1 MLPHSDRVCCSC
13 EQPEGNQCRSWRG
26 RAVRDK
32 TATAEGSNVFR
43 LDALDRVC
51 CHFPLFVLNKVG
63 ALCARH
69 VGKTRASATAR
80 YCDEG
85 CGRDVWQLQHIASV
99 TRRQRSR
106 RAVRAFSHDAC
117 EQDSAMTHL
126 FLLPTFSFLP
136 TPTRPFPGTSFAVRR
151 LFPCVLPGAFP
162 AGCLSCG
169 CLSCGCLSCGCLS
182 CGCLSCGV
190 PFLRVPFGV
199 PFLRVP
205 FLQVPFL
212 VAGAFPAGTFPAGC
226 LSCGVPFLRVPFLRV
241 PFLRVPF
248 LVAGGLSF
256 GVPFL
261 VPGVCLFLVTG
272 VCLSSFLAGD
282 CSLFLVGA
290 FLCSW

>member
-169 CLSCGCLSCGCLS
+169 
-182 CGCLSCGV
+182 
-190 PFLRVPFGV
+190 
-199 PFLRVP
+199 
-205 FLQVPFL
+205 
-212 VAGAFPAGTFPAGC
+212 
-226 LSCGVPFLRVPFLRV
+226 V

-261 VPGVCLFLVTG
+261 VPGVCL
-272 VCLSSFLAGD
+272 SSFLAGD

>member
-182 CGCLSCGV
+182 CGYLSCGV
-190 PFLRVPFGV
+190 PFLRGT
-199 PFLRVP
+199 
-205 FLQVPFL
+205 
-212 VAGAFPAGTFPAGC
+212 FPAGTFPAGAFPC
-226 LSCGVPFLRVPFLRV
+226 CGGPFLRGAFPRSRGVPFPCYR
-241 PFLRVPF
+241 
-248 LVAGGLSF
+248 

-261 VPGVCLFLVTG
+261 VPGGGFFPVPGGCL
-272 VCLSSFLAGD
+272 
-282 CSLFLVGA
+282 SLFLVATFVPGGCLSLSLLPVPVSA
-290 FLCSW
+290 PALALARCS